1 MADPELRLRL
11 LGRQI
16 MLAEAREEEDDIL
29 QQLGYPQREDEFLDL
44 VAFHLNIDRKT
55 CTLSPVDEWR

>member
-16 MLAEAREEEDDIL
+16 TLAEAREEEDNIL
-29 QQLGYPQREDEFLDL
+29 QQLGYP
-44 VAFHLNIDRKT
+44 
-55 CTLSPVDEWR
+55 